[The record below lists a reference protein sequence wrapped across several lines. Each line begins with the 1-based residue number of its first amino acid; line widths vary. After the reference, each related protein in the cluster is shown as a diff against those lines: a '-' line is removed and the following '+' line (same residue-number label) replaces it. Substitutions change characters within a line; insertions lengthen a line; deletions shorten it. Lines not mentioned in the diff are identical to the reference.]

1 MLAELGQ
8 PAAFVPG
15 SAAPWLHPGAAGE
28 LRRGDT
34 VLCRLGELH
43 PEVARAFELDA
54 HRAVFELDL
63 TACLALAPEPPR
75 YREPSPY
82 PAVRRDLAVLL
93 DRSQPAGEVLEA
105 IRRTAGSVL
114 ACADIFDR
122 YEGKGVPEGKVSV
135 AFRLVFQ
142 RGDRTL
148 QDTEVGKT
156 IERVVAMLGQRFAAE
171 LR

>member
-1 MLAELGQ
+1 MMM
-8 PAAFVPG
+8 PARAPEQQTRSRLVTG
-15 SAAPWLHPGAAGE
+15 S
-28 LRRGDT
+28 RGDNGD
-34 VLCRLGELH
+34 RHMRG
-43 PEVARAFELDA
+43 AIAA
-54 HRAVFELDL
+54 A
-63 TACLALAPEPPR
+63 AL
-75 YREPSPY
+75 
-82 PAVRRDLAVLL
+82 VV
-93 DRSQPAGEVLEA
+93 
-105 IRRTAGSVL
+105 VL
-114 ACADIFDR
+114 ASADIFDR